1 MGNCCGARG
10 ATGPT
15 PGAWP
20 RPGDPGYVAPGASH
34 GLAGRGASRP
44 PAPLGAFVSRRSP
57 QLLLCNRVQVTRHQQ
72 TRDRDLLLFPNT
84 IAVASFRWGSTF
96 LLKHR
101 VPLSELWVLCV
112 EDEAACGR
120 EDEEVFGL
128 KCANSLVLVW
138 PGDVCVVTF
147 RRGQSKQ
154 RPRSGCGGPGGSSG
168 SARGPAP
175 GTSRR
180 LRSARDTELG
190 APSRGS
196 GAGGAERGHAGEP
209 CPGLGLR
216 RAGGAAAG
224 SEAASPSRCRSRE
237 VKELWVSAVL
247 GRSGGAQETRVTRL
261 ASLRFLVKVVGFYCP
276 SALLSA
282 RTIEVLIS
290 AEAATEQCPVL
301 APSAPEEG
309 LCHSPADGTKKR
321 KRLIPW
327 PFARR
332 RASASGACA
341 EQPDSGLKS
350 PLFGQPLGSLCGE
363 EETLP
368 QPVQDLLAIL
378 YREGPATE
386 GIFRKAASEKAR
398 RELKEALDKGGTIDL
413 DSKPVHLLAVIL
425 KDFLRNIPS
434 QLLSAALFEKW
445 MLALEKPSREEKI
458 EELKEVADQLP
469 RPNVLLLKP
478 LLAVL
483 HHISQNAETSRMDSS
498 NLAICIG
505 PNVLSPG
512 TDSTLPLQVQM
523 ERNGK
528 VKALVEFL
536 IDNCTAIFGEDLALP
551 GSPSAEDCPEHTG
564 SSAGHVGAAPAQE
577 DASAQDKAG
586 PEARCDSPTCEMHQP
601 SGRSP
606 SRSRTYATC
615 VSAPP
620 VPHLKSDISVMHRSS
635 SEPALSFE
643 NPSEGS
649 RRHQKRSRSVDSVA
663 AVQQQVNLAREALGE
678 QPAIVPT
685 QLLEGAPPLTSSRRS
700 LQSCCPAAQGSSIIP
715 LELAAIPSCC
725 FGAARTI

>member
-1 MGNCCGARG
+1 MGNCCGTRG

-15 PGAWP
+15 RGVQP
-20 RPGDPGYVAPGASH
+20 RLGDPGYEAPGASH

-44 PAPLGAFVSRRSP
+44 PAPLGALVSRRSP
-57 QLLLCNRVQVTRHQQ
+57 QLLLCDRVQVTRHQQ

-101 VPLSELWVLCV
+101 VPLSELWVLCG

-147 RRGQSKQ
+147 RR
-154 RPRSGCGGPGGSSG
+154 
-168 SARGPAP
+168 
-175 GTSRR
+175 
-180 LRSARDTELG
+180 
-190 APSRGS
+190 
-196 GAGGAERGHAGEP
+196 
-209 CPGLGLR
+209 
-216 RAGGAAAG
+216 
-224 SEAASPSRCRSRE
+224 
-237 VKELWVSAVL
+237 
-247 GRSGGAQETRVTRL
+247 SGGAQETRVTRL

-282 RTIEVLIS
+282 RTVEVLIS

-332 RASASGACA
+332 RASASGACP

-398 RELKEALDKGGTIDL
+398 RELKEALDKGGTVDL

-445 MLALEKPSREEKI
+445 MLALEKPSRQEKI

-469 RPNVLLLKP
+469 RPNILLLKP

-523 ERNGK
+523 EMNGK
-528 VKALVEFL
+528 VKSLVEFL

-564 SSAGHVGAAPAQE
+564 SSAGHPGAAQE
-577 DASAQDKAG
+577 DASAQDKPG
-586 PEARCDSPTCEMHQP
+586 PEAGCDSLTSEMQQP

-606 SRSRTYATC
+606 GGSRAYATC

-620 VPHLKSDISVMHRSS
+620 VPHLQSDISTMRRSI

-643 NPSEGS
+643 DPSEGS

-663 AVQQQVNLAREALGE
+663 AVQQQVSLAREALGE

-685 QLLEGAPPLTSSRRS
+685 QLSEGAPPQTSSRRS

-715 LELAAIPSCC
+715 LGPAAIPSSC
-725 FGAARTI
+725 FRAARTI

>member
-1 MGNCCGARG
+1 MKQWRFGSASGCAG
-10 ATGPT
+10 
-15 PGAWP
+15 PGAP
-20 RPGDPGYVAPGASH
+20 S
-34 GLAGRGASRP
+34 
-44 PAPLGAFVSRRSP
+44 SRRGSGRLP
-57 QLLLCNRVQVTRHQQ
+57 HGAAPRRRLCAAGLLGLP
-72 TRDRDLLLFPNT
+72 RDTAAKALSALPPG
-84 IAVASFRWGSTF
+84 RWGSTF

-101 VPLSELWVLCV
+101 VPLSELWVLCG

-190 APSRGS
+190 APSGGS
-196 GAGGAERGHAGEP
+196 GAGGAERGRAGEP

-224 SEAASPSRCRSRE
+224 SEAASPSHCRSRE

-247 GRSGGAQETRVTRL
+247 GRSGGAQEIRVTRL

-332 RASASGACA
+332 RASASGACP

-398 RELKEALDKGGTIDL
+398 RELKEALDKGGTVDL

-523 ERNGK
+523 EVNDK

-564 SSAGHVGAAPAQE
+564 SSAGHPGAAQE
-577 DASAQDKAG
+577 DASAQDKPG
-586 PEARCDSPTCEMHQP
+586 PEAGCDSLTSEMQQPT
-601 SGRSP
+601 GRSP
-606 SRSRTYATC
+606 SGSRAYATC

-620 VPHLKSDISVMHRSS
+620 VPHLQSDISAMRRSI

-643 NPSEGS
+643 DPSEGS

-663 AVQQQVNLAREALGE
+663 AVQQQVSLAREALGE
-678 QPAIVPT
+678 QPAIEPT
-685 QLLEGAPPLTSSRRS
+685 QLSEGAPPQMSSRRS

-715 LELAAIPSCC
+715 LGPAAIPSS
-725 FGAARTI
+725 